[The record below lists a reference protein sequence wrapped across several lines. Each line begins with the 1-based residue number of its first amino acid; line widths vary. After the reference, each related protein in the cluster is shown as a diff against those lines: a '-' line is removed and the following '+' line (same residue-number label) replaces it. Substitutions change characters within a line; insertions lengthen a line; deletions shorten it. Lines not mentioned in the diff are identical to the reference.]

1 MLSSF
6 LIFVIQMPPLGDSYE
21 RKLEIS
27 KRSYLPHGHLALT
40 EKEEV
45 DLARHVIGLLH
56 VHEVGKELLDSRYL
70 AQVLQPISIGIKL
83 LRRCLYQ
90 LPVVA

>member
-1 MLSSF
+1 
-6 LIFVIQMPPLGDSYE
+6 MPPFGDSYY
-21 RKLEIS
+21 RKLKIS

-70 AQVLQPISIGIKL
+70 AQVLQSVSIGIKL
-83 LRRCLYQ
+83 FRRCLNEFSI
-90 LPVVA
+90 LA